1 MKRETLSICPF
12 YGGKGRMAHFIADRL
27 NYDDSDIFV
36 TPFGGMCRVLLNK
49 PRHEVEFYNDYSSGL
64 TALIGILSNP
74 DTAYQFIHRLD
85 DETYYDEAVFDHY
98 KAIYDNA
105 DNDLEEQEYEKLRQL
120 LIKKEICTPFTA
132 KHLLNYILGLET
144 ALRGDSVKEGY
155 AKFEQVMQDNKSF
168 KGKFQHIC
176 KNWDA
181 LYQLKEMQG
190 FLPRPVDMGEYV
202 SDMDLA
208 MATYVVFQQSRS
220 AMGKAWSEQ
229 KFKTNAQ
236 YKKQITKLYDC
247 AERLEGVGVF
257 QIDALDFF
265 INYQDGIEDIEPD
278 FSTLAGWMNDP
289 RVMMYCDPSYI
300 DVKDEEELL
309 EGIDIDGVDSLSDA
323 LRERGRREPKNLG
336 RSYSRSFGYAEQEKF
351 VRCIQKARCRVLVS
365 NYDSPLY
372 NKYLNENTGWRKE
385 TFETFTSV
393 GSKKDSKRTEAI
405 WYNY

>member
-1 MKRETLSICPF
+1 
-12 YGGKGRMAHFIADRL
+12 MAHYIANRL

-98 KAIYDNA
+98 KVIYDNA
-105 DNDLEEQEYEKLRQL
+105 ENDLEEQEYEKLRQL
-120 LIKKEICTPFTA
+120 LIKNEICTPFTA
-132 KHLLNYILGLET
+132 KHLLDYILGLE
-144 ALRGDSVKEGY
+144 AELKGDSVKAGY
-155 AKFEQVMQDNKSF
+155 AIFEQVTKDNKSF
-168 KGKFQHIC
+168 EGEFKYIC
-176 KNWDA
+176 KNWFD
-181 LYQLKEMQG
+181 LYQLKETQG
-190 FLPRPVDMGEYV
+190 FLPRPADMGEYV

-208 MATYVVFQQSRS
+208 IATYVVFQQSRS
-220 AMGKAWSEQ
+220 AIGKVWSEQ
-229 KFKTNAQ
+229 KLKTNEQ
-236 YKKQITKLYDC
+236 YKRQITKLYDC

-265 INYQDGIEDIEPD
+265 INYQDGIEDMRPD

-300 DVKDEEELL
+300 DVKHEEELL
-309 EGIDIDGVDSLSDA
+309 KGIDIDGVDSLSDA
-323 LRERGRREPKNLG
+323 IREKYRGKRDPKNLG
-336 RSYSRSFGYAEQEKF
+336 GSYSRSFGYAEQEKF
-351 VRCIQKARCRVLVS
+351 VRCIRTARCRVLVS
-365 NYDSPLY
+365 NYDSLLY
-372 NKYLNENTGWRKE
+372 NKNLNENTGWKKE
-385 TFETFTSV
+385 TFETFTGA
-393 GSKKDSKRTEAI
+393 GSKKNIKRTEAI